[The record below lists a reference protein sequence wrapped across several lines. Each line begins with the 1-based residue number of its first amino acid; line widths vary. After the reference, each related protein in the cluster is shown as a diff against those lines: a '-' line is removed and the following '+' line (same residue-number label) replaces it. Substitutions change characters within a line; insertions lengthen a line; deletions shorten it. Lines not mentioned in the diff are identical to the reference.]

1 MHGRDRVDLTSLL
14 AILGQDDQAM
24 KDSNVD
30 DTIQQFRNAVGG
42 IFRTAERFL
51 YAIVEDLGA

>member
-24 KDSNVD
+24 KDLHLD
-30 DTIQQFRNAVGG
+30 DTMQQLPTAVVG
-42 IFRTAERFL
+42 ILRTAERFL
-51 YAIVEDLGA
+51 CSIVGDLGA